1 MKNIPSW
8 PGNRWTIAP
17 VFILLSVF
25 FIQSTLSI
33 SKRSNTWDESGHLLS
48 GYAYIKRGID
58 YLEPSHPVLGRLI
71 PALPLLFFDLRFE
84 PDKVSAQ
91 NAPGSNFYPYSLK
104 FLFENN
110 ADGKK
115 LLFYSRLSMI
125 ALGILLGVY
134 IFTWARMLYGNKG
147 GFLALF
153 FYVLCPNM
161 LAHSGLVTTDF
172 PLTAFFIISLFCLY
186 LLTDKITI
194 LRVFLAGISL
204 GLALTTKYSALL
216 LSLPYTVAFLYLF
229 LKRDIDISKG
239 LSAYKKNILISLIFV
254 FILLSAYL
262 TIWSVY
268 GFDYRADILDAKSEQ
283 EIEKTVFKWE
293 ENKTKSAVLNK
304 ALDSIRYFHILPESY
319 IYGLYRFLSRA
330 DEGHAAFLMGEYSGH
345 GWWYYFLMAFLIK
358 TPIPVLYLFL
368 GSILF
373 LSRYQNRAK
382 TFIFIA
388 LPVML
393 MFFVSTRQH
402 INIGLRHILPVYPL
416 IFVLIGGLININ
428 ISRKRLAGIILTLA
442 MTWSVWTS
450 INIYPYYLAYFNE
463 FIGGPQNG
471 YKYLVDSNLDWGQDL
486 PGLKE
491 YMDRNSIKKI
501 KLSYFGFSDPAYYGI
516 NYKYLPSYS
525 IPEPHIERYYIPAEG
540 YFAISATMLQGVYM
554 QNRDLYKVF
563 RETKPIDTIGYSI
576 FIYKTG
582 S

>member
-1 MKNIPSW
+1 MNYRVWEKESYTLLI
-8 PGNRWTIAP
+8 
-17 VFILLSVF
+17 VFVLLLIF
-25 FIQSTLSI
+25 FIQAATSVL
-33 SKRSNTWDESGHLLS
+33 KRSNTWDESGHLLS
-48 GYAYIKRGID
+48 GYAYLKNGID

-104 FLFENN
+104 FLYENN
-110 ADGKK
+110 TDGKK

-125 ALGILLGVY
+125 ALGILLGIH
-134 IFTWARMLYGNKG
+134 IFIWARMLYGNKG

-216 LSLPYTVAFLYLF
+216 LSLPYTAAFLYLF

-283 EIEKTVFKWE
+283 EIEKIVFKWE

-319 IYGLYRFLSRA
+319 IYGLYRFLGRA
-330 DEGHAAFLMGEYSGH
+330 DEGHAAFLMG
-345 GWWYYFLMAFLIK
+345 A
-358 TPIPVLYLFL
+358 
-368 GSILF
+368 
-373 LSRYQNRAK
+373 
-382 TFIFIA
+382 
-388 LPVML
+388 
-393 MFFVSTRQH
+393 
-402 INIGLRHILPVYPL
+402 
-416 IFVLIGGLININ
+416 
-428 ISRKRLAGIILTLA
+428 
-442 MTWSVWTS
+442 
-450 INIYPYYLAYFNE
+450 
-463 FIGGPQNG
+463 
-471 YKYLVDSNLDWGQDL
+471 
-486 PGLKE
+486 
-491 YMDRNSIKKI
+491 
-501 KLSYFGFSDPAYYGI
+501 
-516 NYKYLPSYS
+516 
-525 IPEPHIERYYIPAEG
+525 
-540 YFAISATMLQGVYM
+540 
-554 QNRDLYKVF
+554 
-563 RETKPIDTIGYSI
+563 
-576 FIYKTG
+576 
-582 S
+582 

>member
-1 MKNIPSW
+1 MNYRVWEKKSYTLLI
-8 PGNRWTIAP
+8 
-17 VFILLSVF
+17 VFVLLLIF
-25 FIQSTLSI
+25 FIQAATSVL
-33 SKRSNTWDESGHLLS
+33 KRSNTWDESGHLLS
-48 GYAYIKRGID
+48 GYAYLKNGID

-71 PALPLLFFDLRFE
+71 PALPLIFFDLRFE

-216 LSLPYTVAFLYLF
+216 LSLPYTAAFLYLF

>member
-48 GYAYIKRGID
+48 GYAYIKSGID

-216 LSLPYTVAFLYLF
+216 LSLPYTAAFLYLF

-239 LSAYKKNILISLIFV
+239 LSAYKKNILTPLIFA
-254 FILLSAYL
+254 FILLTAYL

>member
-1 MKNIPSW
+1 MNYRVWEKKSYTLLI
-8 PGNRWTIAP
+8 
-17 VFILLSVF
+17 VFVLLLIF
-25 FIQSTLSI
+25 FIQAATSVL
-33 SKRSNTWDESGHLLS
+33 KRSNTWDESGHLLS
-48 GYAYIKRGID
+48 GYAYLKNGID

-71 PALPLLFFDLRFE
+71 PALPLIFFDLRFE

-216 LSLPYTVAFLYLF
+216 LSLPYTAAFLYLF

-368 GSILF
+368 GALLF
-373 LSRYQNRAK
+373 LVRYKNKAS
-382 TFIFIA
+382 TVIFLIV
-388 LPVML
+388 PVML
-393 MFFVSTRQH
+393 LFFVSTRQH
-402 INIGLRHILPVYPL
+402 INIGLRHILPIYPL
-416 IFVLIGGLININ
+416 IYVLIGGLININ
-428 ISRKRLAGIILTLA
+428 ISRKRLAGIILSFA
-442 MTWSVWTS
+442 MIWSVWS
-450 INIYPYYLAYFNE
+450 SVNIYPYYLAYFNE
-463 FIGGPQNG
+463 FIGGPKNG

-486 PGLKE
+486 PGLKQ

-516 NYKYLPSYS
+516 NYEYLPSYS
-525 IPEPHIERYYIPAEG
+525 IPEPHIERSQIPLEG

>member
-8 PGNRWTIAP
+8 PGNRWTIAL
-17 VFILLSVF
+17 VFIFLSAF

-48 GYAYIKRGID
+48 GYAYIKSGID

-110 ADGKK
+110 TDGKK

-125 ALGILLGVY
+125 ALGILLGIH
-134 IFTWARMLYGNKG
+134 IFIWARMLYGNKG

-172 PLTAFFIISLFCLY
+172 PLTAFFIVSLFCLY

-216 LSLPYTVAFLYLF
+216 LSLPYTAAFLYLF

-239 LSAYKKNILISLIFV
+239 LSAYKKNILTPLIFA
-254 FILLSAYL
+254 FILLTAYL

>member
-1 MKNIPSW
+1 MNYRVWEKKCYTLLI
-8 PGNRWTIAP
+8 
-17 VFILLSVF
+17 VFVLLLIF
-25 FIQSTLSI
+25 FIQAATSVL
-33 SKRSNTWDESGHLLS
+33 KRSNTWDESGHLLS
-48 GYAYIKRGID
+48 GYAYIKSGID

-110 ADGKK
+110 TDGKK

-134 IFTWARMLYGNKG
+134 IFIWARMLYGNMG
-147 GFLALF
+147 GLLAIFL
-153 FYVLCPNM
+153 YVLCPNI
-161 LAHSGLVTTDF
+161 LAHAGLVTTDF
-172 PLTAFFIISLFCLY
+172 PLTAFFFIALYYLY
-186 LLTDKITI
+186 LLTERISIFRI
-194 LRVFLAGISL
+194 LLVGIAL
-204 GLALTTKYSALL
+204 GLAFTAKYSALL
-216 LSLPYTVAFLYLF
+216 LSLPYMAAFLYLF
-229 LKRDIDISKG
+229 LKKDIDISKS
-239 LSAYKKNILISLIFV
+239 LSVYKKNILIPAVFV
-254 FILLSAYL
+254 LILLTSYL

>member
-8 PGNRWTIAP
+8 PGNRWTIAL

-48 GYAYIKRGID
+48 GYAYIKSGID

-110 ADGKK
+110 TDGKK

-125 ALGILLGVY
+125 ALGILLGIY
-134 IFTWARMLYGNKG
+134 IFIWARTLYGNMG
-147 GFLALF
+147 GLLALF

-216 LSLPYTVAFLYLF
+216 LSLPYTAAFLYLF
-229 LKRDIDISKG
+229 LKKDIDISKG
-239 LSAYKKNILISLIFV
+239 LSAYKKNILTPLVFA
-254 FILLSAYL
+254 FILLTSYL

-304 ALDSIRYFHILPESY
+304 TLDSIRYFHILPESY
-319 IYGLYRFLSRA
+319 IYGLYRFLGRA
-330 DEGHAAFLMGEYSGH
+330 
-345 GWWYYFLMAFLIK
+345 
-358 TPIPVLYLFL
+358 
-368 GSILF
+368 
-373 LSRYQNRAK
+373 
-382 TFIFIA
+382 
-388 LPVML
+388 
-393 MFFVSTRQH
+393 
-402 INIGLRHILPVYPL
+402 
-416 IFVLIGGLININ
+416 
-428 ISRKRLAGIILTLA
+428 
-442 MTWSVWTS
+442 
-450 INIYPYYLAYFNE
+450 
-463 FIGGPQNG
+463 
-471 YKYLVDSNLDWGQDL
+471 
-486 PGLKE
+486 
-491 YMDRNSIKKI
+491 
-501 KLSYFGFSDPAYYGI
+501 
-516 NYKYLPSYS
+516 
-525 IPEPHIERYYIPAEG
+525 
-540 YFAISATMLQGVYM
+540 
-554 QNRDLYKVF
+554 
-563 RETKPIDTIGYSI
+563 
-576 FIYKTG
+576 
-582 S
+582 